1 MADAPTPRTAVKRLP
16 ERGVYDRATID
27 AILDEALIC
36 HLAWVQDGSPR
47 IIPTIH
53 ARDEASAKVRIG
65 PAKDDEEDYDLPIWA
80 GVLPLTLTPGEI
92 VEDPRL
98 QDGLELPDNVR
109 DYRR

>member
-1 MADAPTPRTAVKRLP
+1 MAVTVHRSAHVRMPNESELKQTMILAVPL
-16 ERGVYDRATID
+16 
-27 AILDEALIC
+27 
-36 HLAWVQDGSPR
+36 
-47 IIPTIH
+47 
-53 ARDEASAKVRIG
+53 DEASAKVRIG

-98 QDGLELPDNVR
+98 QDGLEPPDNVR